1 MFCMQM
7 EKFTTHPCGHH
18 PRWNNNLEKIS
29 RKGLDVEDVAFLTAI
44 AVSRALG
51 LLMGCK
57 LRVSQECGSI
67 AVEQIL
73 GSMDSST
80 ETTRPPGHRALLSGH
95 LDKPECREKEIS
107 NTGKEHWKLL
117 L

>member
-1 MFCMQM
+1 MVSNFACIVNKTVSMIQ
-7 EKFTTHPCGHH
+7 ERQEQTD
-18 PRWNNNLEKIS
+18 LELE
-29 RKGLDVEDVAFLTAI
+29 GLDVEDVAFLTAI
-44 AVSRALG
+44 AVSRALE

-57 LRVSQECGSI
+57 LRVSQEPGSI

-95 LDKPECREKEIS
+95 LDKP
-107 NTGKEHWKLL
+107 
-117 L
+117 